1 MCQPKGSSAY
11 GTCGNKVTFF
21 SLKSSF
27 GKWENQSFLED
38 QSLHSVWKNVSPPN
52 VEVSVWMALQ
62 ESIVFE
68 SILVRRG
75 ILSNKQDICSLCNSE
90 IETPNHV
97 LPLCLIT
104 WEIWSEVMQWWDCS

>member
-90 IETPNHV
+90 IGDSQPCVTIMSNNMGDMVRSHAMV
-97 LPLCLIT
+97 GL
-104 WEIWSEVMQWWDCS
+104 